1 MAPAQQKVG
10 RAHCHHHHHDLV
22 RNSRVGVR
30 GRPRPGGGSRLPTT
44 QYNTTTFTITIH
56 ILIHKKVVH
65 KKVKSRIN
73 TSFFKTL
80 VLRHFHAFM
89 QMWRWVR
96 GAGFTQFLIHP
107 SSAGVQL
114 NRRHLRFPTRA
125 RVLRAFF
132 IHQTFTNRCCV
143 HDGSARVGFTFRQLT
158 GEPPSRPGGTTKE
171 QADDVQ
177 TGFRATAPS
186 TSPSPSSH
194 TTLAPPTHRER
205 AQQPSVLGCRR
216 DGVRGRAGGRPW
228 TS

>member
-56 ILIHKKVVH
+56 ILINKKVVH

-107 SSAGVQL
+107 SSAGGTL
-114 NRRHLRFPTRA
+114 TGGICGSRPARA
-125 RVLRAFF
+125 
-132 IHQTFTNRCCV
+132 CCV
-143 HDGSARVGFTFRQLT
+143 HFSFTTHSQTDAACICIQAHNAACMT
-158 GEPPSRPGGTTKE
+158 GP
-171 QADDVQ
+171 
-177 TGFRATAPS
+177 RAWVS
-186 TSPSPSSH
+186 
-194 TTLAPPTHRER
+194 LF
-205 AQQPSVLGCRR
+205 GN
-216 DGVRGRAGGRPW
+216 
-228 TS
+228 

>member
-96 GAGFTQFLIHP
+96 GFTQFLIHP

-143 HDGSARVGFTFRQLT
+143 HDGS
-158 GEPPSRPGGTTKE
+158 
-171 QADDVQ
+171 
-177 TGFRATAPS
+177 RAWVS
-186 TSPSPSSH
+186 
-194 TTLAPPTHRER
+194 LF
-205 AQQPSVLGCRR
+205 GN
-216 DGVRGRAGGRPW
+216 
-228 TS
+228 